1 MLQATLSFWET
12 QLQQEL
18 ARREADEAVAAWRDT
33 PAQQHLRMEL
43 QLIRLWR
50 TPAEA
55 IPELYGLYQGRLR
68 DTIRQHLSQYVP
80 ADREAEGAIHLP
92 WPWQSRSATE
102 QAMLQEMGLG
112 GGLPVTHLQRPGRL
126 WLGVGACA
134 GLAMG
139 AALAVWLRPET
150 IPVRPPQV
158 LHEATLPAVLQPHV
172 GHWIDPQ
179 RTADGQW
186 RVAVTAPK
194 AVALATVAPAATVR
208 VAWHERQRHCVEA
221 LAGDAELWYC
231 GYLAHAE
238 RLGAAIQR
246 SLVVLHARP
255 GTATVEAL
263 AVALLDSGSADVVLI
278 APHWEPYRDRL
289 LGDQGK
295 LGPQQQLILIRA
307 AGEAPAMILPPRA
320 GGWVA
325 QVEVSD
331 WSALTDRL
339 RFAGEKPLAAVWTP
353 SASVHLQGDVERVR
367 LHGLGAWPDVVFV
380 EIPAGT
386 FMMGS
391 PDEEVGRDKDEGPQH
406 QVNVQAFQMARTETT
421 NAQFRVFRPEHQGQD
436 DLPATDVPWDDA
448 RTFCERYGWRLPTE
462 AEWEYAAR
470 AGTQTRWS
478 FGDDERQLGEYA
490 WYRDNTQN
498 QPQPVGR
505 KPANPWGLFDM
516 HGNVWEWVQDC
527 WHDNYDKA
535 PTDGSAWEIDKCPIR
550 VVRGGSFV
558 DSPEFLRSALRF
570 VVLPEVRGRLRGFR
584 CVRVPPRP

>member
-1 MLQATLSFWET
+1 M
-12 QLQQEL
+12 
-18 ARREADEAVAAWRDT
+18 
-33 PAQQHLRMEL
+33 
-43 QLIRLWR
+43 RLWR

-68 DTIRQHLSQYVP
+68 DTIRQHLSQCVP
-80 ADREAEGAIHLP
+80 ADREAEGAIRLP
-92 WPWQSRSATE
+92 WSWQSRRVTE

-112 GGLPVTHLQRPGRL
+112 GGLPITHLQRPGRL

-139 AALAVWLRPET
+139 AVLTVWLRPET

-158 LHEATLPAVLQPHV
+158 LHEATLPAALQPYV
-172 GHWIDPQ
+172 GTWIDPQ
-179 RTADGQW
+179 RTADAHWQ
-186 RVAVTAPK
+186 VSVTAPK
-194 AVALATVAPAATVR
+194 AAAFATAASAATVR
-208 VAWHERQRHCVEA
+208 VAWHKGERPCV
-221 LAGDAELWYC
+221 DAREGTELWYC
-231 GYLAHAE
+231 GYLVNPE
-238 RLGAAIQR
+238 RLGPTIQR

-255 GTATVEAL
+255 GTATAEAL
-263 AVALLDSGSADVVLI
+263 AIALLDSGSADVVLI
-278 APHWEPYRDRL
+278 APYWEAARAWL
-289 LGDQGK
+289 LGGQDR
-295 LGPQQQLILIRA
+295 LGPQQQVILIRV
-307 AGEAPAMILPPRA
+307 AGEAPVVLPPPSA

-325 QVEVSD
+325 QVEAGD
-331 WSALTDRL
+331 WSTLTDRL
-339 RFAGEKPLAAVWTP
+339 RFAGEKPLATVWTP
-353 SASVHLQGDVERVR
+353 SASVHLQGDVQQVR

-391 PDEEVGRDKDEGPQH
+391 PDDEIGRTKDEGPQH
-406 QVNVQAFQMARTETT
+406 QVNVPAFQMARTETT

-436 DLPATDVPWDDA
+436 DLPAASLTWDDA
-448 RTFCERYGWRLPTE
+448 RAFCERYGWRLPTE

-490 WYRDNTQN
+490 WYGGNARG

-505 KPANPWGLFDM
+505 KQANPWGLLDM

-535 PTDGSAWEIDKCPIR
+535 PTDGSAWETDKCSFR
-550 VVRGGSFV
+550 VVRGGSFD
-558 DSPEFLRSALRF
+558 DSPEFLRSA
-570 VVLPEVRGRLRGFR
+570 VRAFFHPVNWVALVGFR
-584 CVRVPPRP
+584 CARVPPA

>member
-1 MLQATLSFWET
+1 M
-12 QLQQEL
+12 
-18 ARREADEAVAAWRDT
+18 
-33 PAQQHLRMEL
+33 
-43 QLIRLWR
+43 
-50 TPAEA
+50 
-55 IPELYGLYQGRLR
+55 
-68 DTIRQHLSQYVP
+68 
-80 ADREAEGAIHLP
+80 
-92 WPWQSRSATE
+92 
-102 QAMLQEMGLG
+102 
-112 GGLPVTHLQRPGRL
+112 
-126 WLGVGACA
+126 
-134 GLAMG
+134 
-139 AALAVWLRPET
+139 
-150 IPVRPPQV
+150 PVRPPQV
-158 LHEATLPAVLQPHV
+158 LHEATLPAALQPHV

-208 VAWHERQRHCVEA
+208 VAWHERQRQCVEA
-221 LAGDAELWYC
+221 LEGDAELWYC
-231 GYLAHAE
+231 GYLTHLE
-238 RLGAAIQR
+238 RLGSVIQR

-255 GTATVEAL
+255 GTVMAEAL

-278 APHWEPYRDRL
+278 APHWESYRARL
-289 LGDQGK
+289 MGDQDK
-295 LGPQQQLILIRA
+295 LGPQQQLILIHA
-307 AGEAPAMILPPRA
+307 AGEAPAMILPPRT

-325 QVEVSD
+325 QVQADD
-331 WSALTDRL
+331 WSALTDKL

-353 SASVHLQGDVERVR
+353 SAAVHLQGDVERAR
-367 LHGLGAWPDVVFV
+367 LHGLGTWPDVVFV

-391 PDEEVGRDKDEGPQH
+391 PAKEGHSSERPQH

-436 DLPATDVPWDDA
+436 DLPAANVTWHEA
-448 RTFCERYGWRLPTE
+448 RAFCERYGWRLPTE

-490 WYRDNTQN
+490 WHSANAQN

-505 KPANPWGLFDM
+505 KQANSWGLLDM

-535 PTDGSAWEIDKCPIR
+535 STDGSAWEIDKCLSR
-550 VVRGGSFV
+550 GVRGGSFFF
-558 DSPEFLRSALRF
+558 SPANLRSAHRDS
-570 VVLPEVRGRLRGFR
+570 VRPENRRVNLGFR